1 MNKKDLAIVIP
12 VYNAENHLRRTL
24 DSFVKQ
30 ENNTNLGFHVFIYD
44 DASTDSTCDVL
55 NNYENIDLFTITYIK
70 NNISTGEVRNLGI
83 FKAVDSGYEYIAF
96 CDSDDI
102 MILSEVEKMVTKLRN
117 TNAVYCIG
125 QYRNI
130 DYTSGRYLDNTNE
143 YKGIKF
149 DADNVIDSDI
159 NLFSITNASAWNK
172 IYDLNF
178 IMVNK
183 IYFANTYYAEDMAFT
198 YKALATA
205 TYKKIIFHLGVMYK
219 YSHCDTKPNS
229 NDKKSIEREND
240 LFSALDNVWEYIEE
254 MEGLHINKVNLFH
267 YLIMSAIGHIRYA
280 CNKLGDGTELQV
292 KGFKWLSEKQKIL
305 EQYCIDFINN
315 KKSDRKE

>member
-1 MNKKDLAIVIP
+1 M
-12 VYNAENHLRRTL
+12 
-24 DSFVKQ
+24 
-30 ENNTNLGFHVFIYD
+30 VFIYD

-159 NLFSITNASAWNK
+159 NLFSITNAS
-172 IYDLNF
+172 
-178 IMVNK
+178 V
-183 IYFANTYYAEDMAFT
+183 
-198 YKALATA
+198 
-205 TYKKIIFHLGVMYK
+205 
-219 YSHCDTKPNS
+219 S
-229 NDKKSIEREND
+229 NGCLK
-240 LFSALDNVWEYIEE
+240 
-254 MEGLHINKVNLFH
+254 
-267 YLIMSAIGHIRYA
+267 
-280 CNKLGDGTELQV
+280 
-292 KGFKWLSEKQKIL
+292 
-305 EQYCIDFINN
+305 N
-315 KKSDRKE
+315 KKF